1 MGWLSSRLAG
11 FKMPDVSAQATHLAI
26 DLTPVM
32 QRLILERFVI
42 RESRLVGCFG
52 YRFLG
57 RMGIGPGGCR
67 GERDR

>member
-42 RESRLVGCFG
+42 RESRLLGGFG
-52 YRFLG
+52 DRFLE
-57 RMGIGPGGCR
+57 RMGSGPGGCR